1 MTTYNMPKKGSKTRA
16 VLDLLLLHYNTTN
29 PRVNPSMLMG
39 HSNTHRFGAC
49 IHRLR
54 HEYGYNIATYK
65 VSTTLFEYELL
76 STTPDNSLITSNSN
90 SYNNSY
96 NNNSK
101 SNSISNSNYNN
112 HNQLVQLSLL
122 DCL

>member
-1 MTTYNMPKKGSKTRA
+1 MPKKGSKTRA

-96 NNNSK
+96 YYSK
-101 SNSISNSNYNN
+101 SNSISNSNC
-112 HNQLVQLSLL
+112 LVQLSLL